1 MFKSG
6 LFSSLYKNSNT
17 HLLAIVALVVISV
30 GALTAF
36 VIESFSPA
44 KASDCSANAI
54 IQCGISGTNQLQE
67 KYDQN
72 AHGDLR
78 DILNDYGI
86 DGDNIDRMVM
96 GVSHKNGDITV
107 NGEVVATDGRSIGRQ
122 NLSYSGAI
130 NIAGRTY
137 YESNST
143 DVFLS
148 SKLPTLVLME
158 DGEFVGGVILDC
170 GNPITGEPVT
180 PEPEPK
186 PEKPKPEKP
195 EKPKPEKPEPYPGI
209 SIEKTV
215 NDTEHIITDINQP
228 FTYEII
234 VKNTGDVDL
243 KNVGV
248 TDVAPTGVTLKSAD
262 RGSISSNTWNYTI
275 PSLKID
281 ESMTFTIT
289 AVVKE
294 YIEGILENTACVDAP
309 EVPGEPDDCD
319 DATVEVKEPSK
330 IVVCELETKKYPV
343 SILEKDFDNAL
354 HSTDP
359 EDCQDEPETPA
370 ELPKTGLT
378 KDILQLLG
386 AGGLSTA
393 TVAYIISRRGMIV

>member
-1 MFKSG
+1 MLKSG
-6 LFSSLYKNSNT
+6 LFSSLYKNSNAR
-17 HLLAIVALVVISV
+17 LLTIIALVVISV
-30 GALTAF
+30 GTLTAF
-36 VIESFSPA
+36 VVESFSPA

-54 IQCGISGTNQLQE
+54 IQCGINGTNQLQE
-67 KYDQN
+67 KYNQN

-86 DGDNIDRMVM
+86 DGDNIDQMVM
-96 GVSHKNGDITV
+96 GLSHKNGDITV
-107 NGEVVATDGRSIGRQ
+107 DGEVVATDGRSIGRQ
-122 NLSYSGAI
+122 NLSYSWAI
-130 NIAGRTY
+130 KIAGRTY
-137 YESNST
+137 YESDST

-170 GNPITGEPVT
+170 GNPITGEPIA
-180 PEPEPK
+180 PKPK
-186 PEKPKPEKP
+186 PEKPKPEP
-195 EKPKPEKPEPYPGI
+195 EKPKPEKPKPEPKPDV

-215 NDTEHIITDINQP
+215 DNKEHITTNINQL
-228 FTYEII
+228 FTYEIV
-234 VKNTGDVDL
+234 VKNTGDTDL
-243 KNVGV
+243 KNVNV

-262 RGSISSNTWNYTI
+262 RGTISGNAWSYTI
-275 PSLKID
+275 PSLKVD
-281 ESMTFTIT
+281 ESVTFTIT

-294 YIEGILENTACVDAP
+294 YVEGILKNTACVDAP
-309 EVPGEPDDCD
+309 GVPGKPDDCD

-330 IVVCELETKKYPV
+330 IVVCELKSKKYPV
-343 SILEKDFDNAL
+343 SILEKDFDKTL